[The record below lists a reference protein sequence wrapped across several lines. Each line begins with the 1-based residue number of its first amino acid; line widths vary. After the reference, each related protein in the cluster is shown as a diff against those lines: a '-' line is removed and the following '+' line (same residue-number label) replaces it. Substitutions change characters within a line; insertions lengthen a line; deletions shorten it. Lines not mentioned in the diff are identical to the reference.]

1 MMTNETRKIDH
12 VFFFFV
18 IFADSKNHT
27 LIYSLVIYCL
37 YCNVLLNNK
46 SLVIVVVYN
55 AEQNTAEK
63 VLIGELLYKQQ
74 EFCNCISNF
83 DNDVSNGN
91 GNGFFAL
98 FHFIKLLYG

>member
-1 MMTNETRKIDH
+1 MYYYQKFI
-12 VFFFFV
+12 
-18 IFADSKNHT
+18 
-27 LIYSLVIYCL
+27 
-37 YCNVLLNNK
+37 NNK

-55 AEQNTAEK
+55 AERNKVEK

-74 EFCNCISNF
+74 EFCNCISSF
-83 DNDVSNGN
+83 DNDVLNGN